1 MKNNDS
7 YYICD
12 AVHRVRLLHQSI
24 INRWYHYESTF
35 TLLNEYAINL
45 YRFYAMGYP
54 YSVIELQNWQLE
66 CIGKSKDEIFNLALS
81 QDDIQEAV
89 ALQFGYKDW
98 NEVIY
103 QDQSLSLSF
112 ERAIDMILNGN
123 IEDLNSLIDAD
134 PDVLNRHSSF
144 GHRASL
150 LHYLA
155 ANGVETHRQIT
166 PYNGTAIMQLL
177 LDRGADPHKRHNI
190 YQGNASLQDLISSS
204 AHPYEAGIANS
215 LLELLQ

>member
-12 AVHRVRLLHQSI
+12 AVHRVRLLHQPI
-24 INRWYHYESTF
+24 IDQWYNYESTF

-54 YSVIELQNWQLE
+54 HSVIELQNWQPE

-81 QDDIQEAV
+81 QDDIQEAI
-89 ALQFGYKDW
+89 ARQFGYRDW
-98 NEVIY
+98 NEIIY
-103 QDQSLSLSF
+103 QDQSISESF
-112 ERAIDMILNGN
+112 ERAIDLILNGN
-123 IEDLNSLIDAD
+123 IMDLNSLIDAD
-134 PDVLNRHSSF
+134 PDIVDRRSPF

-150 LHYLA
+150 IHYLA
-155 ANGVETHRQIT
+155 ANGVETHRQVT
-166 PYNGTAIMQLL
+166 PYNGAAIMQLL
-177 LDRGADPHKRHNI
+177 LNRGADPHKRHNI
-190 YQGNASLQDLISSS
+190 YQGSGTLQDLIKTS
-204 AHPYEAGIANS
+204 AHPNEAGIANS